1 MSHQSAI
8 TTHVLDTA
16 IGRPASGVPVSL
28 DQWIDGDG
36 WRIISQSTTGTDG
49 RVAAFGPAELPAGR
63 YKVTFDTFSYFDSL
77 GQPAFYPEVSVVFML
92 NDPATQYHIPL
103 VLSPFAYSTY
113 RGS

>member
-1 MSHQSAI
+1 MSHQSAV

-16 IGRPASGVPVSL
+16 IGRPAAGVPVSL

-36 WRIISQSTTGTDG
+36 WRIITQATTDVDG
-49 RVAAFGPAELPAGR
+49 RVAAFGPAELTVGR
-63 YKVTFDTFSYFDSL
+63 YKVTFDTFSYFDAL
-77 GQPAFYPEVSVVFML
+77 GQPAFYPEVTVVFVL
-92 NDPATQYHIPL
+92 SDPAVHYHIPL